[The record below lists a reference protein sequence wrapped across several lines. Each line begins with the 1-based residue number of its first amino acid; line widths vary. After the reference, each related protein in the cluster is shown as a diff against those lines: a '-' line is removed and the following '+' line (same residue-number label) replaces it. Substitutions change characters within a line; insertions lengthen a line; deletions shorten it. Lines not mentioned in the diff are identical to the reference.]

1 MELISG
7 KTSMPPLPKET
18 QDFLAS
24 SPIKRYHL
32 GCGTIFLK
40 NWINIGLWEHLEH
53 GRLYANPN
61 GAEGTI
67 LLNYDLRF
75 GIPAPPE
82 SLDAVY
88 HSHMLEHISF
98 EEGIVFLKQIFDALK
113 PGAQHRV
120 LVPDLEA
127 FAKAYTGPDSLLLIK
142 YRDAVL
148 NDRAEIYQTK
158 GAIFMGMLHNHGHKC
173 GYDFETLSWALQR
186 SGFQNVTRTL
196 FQESQLTDIKEIEE
210 YSPLRAFESLC
221 VECNK

>member
-1 MELISG
+1 
-7 KTSMPPLPKET
+7 MPTLPKET

-24 SPIKRYHL
+24 SPVKRYHL

-61 GAEGTI
+61 GTEGAV

-75 GIPAPPE
+75 GIPAAPE

-88 HSHMLEHISF
+88 HSHMLEHLSF
-98 EEGIVFLKQIFDALK
+98 EEGLSFLTQIYGVLKTGAL
-113 PGAQHRV
+113 HRI

-127 FAKAYTGPDSLLLIK
+127 FAKAYTGTDTLLLDK

-148 NDRAEIYQTK
+148 GDHSEIYQTK
-158 GAIFMGMLHNHGHKC
+158 AAVFMGMLHNHGHKC
-173 GYDFETLSWALQR
+173 GYDWDTLRWALQR

-196 FQESQLTDIKEIEE
+196 FQESRIPDIKEIEE
-210 YSPLRAFESLC
+210 YSPLRALESLC
-221 VECNK
+221 VECSK